1 MLSERAQILL
11 KTLVERYIA
20 EGQPVGSRSLSRYA
34 CLDLSPASIRN
45 VMADLE
51 SMGLVASPHHSAGRV
66 PTAQGFRFF
75 VDRLMTTQPLENLE
89 IDRLE
94 ATLSEAD
101 PQKMLEQASL
111 LLSQLTRFAG
121 VVMTPR
127 RQNAAFRQLEFLRL
141 DDHRVLLVIITT
153 DGEVQNRILQ
163 TEHAYNAQELQTA
176 AQLLNQQYAGTTF
189 SEVQH
194 RMHEEL
200 KSLHTSIERLMRQ
213 ALDASARA
221 LTRQSDDLV
230 LSGERN
236 LLNTD
241 AFSDIGQL
249 RRLFEMF
256 EQKNTL
262 IQLLDLSQQ
271 AEGVQIFIGSE
282 SGNLAPD
289 ECSVITAPYSINGSV
304 VGTLGVIG
312 PTRMPY
318 DRIVP
323 VVDITARLLTNA
335 LSSTH

>member
-20 EGQPVGSRSLSRYA
+20 EGQPVGSRSLSHYA
-34 CLDLSPASIRN
+34 GLELSPASIRN

-94 ATLSEAD
+94 TSLSEAE
-101 PQKMLEQASL
+101 PHKMLEQASQL
-111 LLSQLTRFAG
+111 LAQLTCFAG
-121 VVMTPR
+121 VVMVPR

-153 DGEVQNRILQ
+153 EGEVQNRILQ
-163 TEHAYNAQELQTA
+163 TEHAYTAQDLHTA
-176 AQLLNQQYAGTTF
+176 AQMLNQQYAGTTF
-189 SEVQH
+189 SDVQH

-200 KSLHTSIERLMRQ
+200 LSLHTRIEKLMRQ

-221 LTRQSDDLV
+221 LSRPDDALV

-236 LLNTD
+236 LLNPQ

-249 RRLFEMF
+249 RRLFEIF
-256 EQKNTL
+256 EQKSTL
-262 IQLLDLSQQ
+262 VRLLDLSQQ
-271 AEGVQIFIGSE
+271 AQGVQIFIGSE
-282 SGNLAPD
+282 SGNLAPED
-289 ECSVITAPYSINGSV
+289 CSVITAPYSINGNV

-318 DRIVP
+318 DRIVS